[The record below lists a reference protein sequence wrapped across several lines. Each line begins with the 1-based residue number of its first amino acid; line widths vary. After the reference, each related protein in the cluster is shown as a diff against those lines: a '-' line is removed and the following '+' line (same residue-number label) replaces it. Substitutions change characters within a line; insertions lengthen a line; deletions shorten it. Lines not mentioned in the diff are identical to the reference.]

1 MHKYITQVKQNICS
15 QLSNSG
21 YIRNL
26 AMRKIW
32 KSGLIKLSIV
42 KVSKELFLFDIW
54 IDKTFYCESFK
65 RTNPI

>member
-1 MHKYITQVKQNICS
+1 MHKYIKQVKQNICS

-42 KVSKELFLFDIW
+42 KVSKELILFDER
-54 IDKTFYCESFK
+54 KYLCNSGK
-65 RTNPI
+65 CSSRCK